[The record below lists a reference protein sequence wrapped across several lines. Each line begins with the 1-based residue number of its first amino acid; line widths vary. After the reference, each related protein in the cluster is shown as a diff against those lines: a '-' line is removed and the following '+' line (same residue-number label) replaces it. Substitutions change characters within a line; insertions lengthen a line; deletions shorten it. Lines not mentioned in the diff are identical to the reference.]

1 MRWLVLAIG
10 VVALTTVP
18 ASAGGPCPEEYVC
31 IPRSLSPDEVADLN
45 QWQKDLGVVAFTLPQ
60 ASSIANSL
68 IEADTQKALDKMRR
82 ARLGWTAE
90 FGWRADTTD
99 SESGAFVALGPRF
112 TWRGLSLF
120 VQAEAW
126 TVDAAL
132 RAGVRVEF

>member
-1 MRWLVLAIG
+1 MKGFVLATI
-10 VVALTTVP
+10 VVLSGIVSLGA
-18 ASAGGPCPEEYVC
+18 AECPPEFVC
-31 IPRSLSPDEVADLN
+31 IPKNLSPDEVADLN
-45 QWQKDLGVVAFTLPQ
+45 QWQKDLGVVAFTIPQ
-60 ASSIANSL
+60 ASSIANAL
-68 IEADTQKALDKMRR
+68 IEADTQKALDKMR
-82 ARLGWTAE
+82 AVRLGWTAE

>member
-1 MRWLVLAIG
+1 MKTLGLAIIVAVLA
-10 VVALTTVP
+10 TV
-18 ASAGGPCPEEYVC
+18 SAVGAECPKEFVC
-31 IPRSLSPDEVADLN
+31 IPRSLSPDEVADLSE
-45 QWQKDLGVVAFTLPQ
+45 WQKELGVIAFTLPQ

-68 IEADTQKALDKMRR
+68 IEADTQRALDKMRA
-82 ARLGWTAE
+82 ARLGWVAE

-112 TWRGLSLF
+112 SWRGLSLF
-120 VQAEAW
+120 VVGEAW

>member
-1 MRWLVLAIG
+1 MKRLVLATI
-10 VVALTTVP
+10 VAL
-18 ASAGGPCPEEYVC
+18 SAIVSVGAAECPKEFVC
-31 IPRSLSPDEVADLN
+31 IPRNLSPDAVADLN
-45 QWQKDLGVVAFTLPQ
+45 EWQKELGVVAFTVPQ
-60 ASSIANSL
+60 ASSIAQRL
-68 IEADTQKALDKMRR
+68 IDADTQEALNKMQRT
-82 ARLGWTAE
+82 RLGWVAE

-112 TWRGLSLF
+112 TWRSLSLF